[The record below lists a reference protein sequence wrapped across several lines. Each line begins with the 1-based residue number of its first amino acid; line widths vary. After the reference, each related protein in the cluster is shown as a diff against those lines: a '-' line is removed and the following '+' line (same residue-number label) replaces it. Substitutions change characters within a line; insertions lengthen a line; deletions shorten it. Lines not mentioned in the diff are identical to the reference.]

1 MLRALTLLV
10 LSAQSLP
17 ADPHL
22 AAVRK
27 ALDLTASKT
36 YAFQVKGR
44 FERAGEWLPEGVLS
58 SRMKQY
64 QSARH
69 GERILVKGPE
79 GLWKTPE
86 ERLGEKVE
94 RPDPDAADIVRTL
107 EGAEAPHRIVA
118 RLLEDVDKGRPS
130 EDREIDGVV
139 CSRYQLYYRTEA
151 MKEAISKQLEK
162 AIQSGGLSRPD
173 EIRWSSSLKGTLR
186 LYVHRKEGRLLKAID
201 EKSVK
206 LAYKVP
212 DQQPDV
218 KSYRLEME
226 IDLSDWGK
234 TELRLPPEVREKLGL
249 REP

>member
-1 MLRALTLLV
+1 
-10 LSAQSLP
+10 
-17 ADPHL
+17 
-22 AAVRK
+22 
-27 ALDLTASKT
+27 
-36 YAFQVKGR
+36 
-44 FERAGEWLPEGVLS
+44 
-58 SRMKQY
+58 MKQY

-79 GLWKTPE
+79 GLWKTPD

-130 EDREIDGVV
+130 EDREVDGAV
-139 CSRYQLYYRTEA
+139 CARYQLYYRPEA
-151 MKEAISKQLEK
+151 MKEAVSKQLEK
-162 AIQSGGLSRPD
+162 AIQAGGLGRPD
-173 EIRWSSSLKGTLR
+173 EIRWSSSLKGSLR
-186 LYVHRKEGRLLKAID
+186 LYFHRKDGRLVKAID

-226 IDLSDWGK
+226 IDLRDWGQAA
-234 TELRLPPEVREKLGL
+234 LQLPPEVRERLGL
-249 REP
+249 EADR